1 MWSTTRPILWESGAP
16 PSGSGSP
23 EASPSSAEDRSSR
36 QPTLV
41 LLAQVS
47 HDPLPGDLHS
57 VVVAHVLL
65 EPCAPA
71 RLPFPPLNDA
81 PAHKSTAWAPR
92 PTPSRRHGIGR
103 APGGSPRPSGGP
115 CPAIGG

>member
-1 MWSTTRPILWESGAP
+1 MWSTTRPILWESGVP

-23 EASPSSAEDRSSR
+23 EASPSSAGDKSSR

-65 EPCAPA
+65 DLAHQLVFRF
-71 RLPFPPLNDA
+71 RLWTMSQRTSPPL
-81 PAHKSTAWAPR
+81 
-92 PTPSRRHGIGR
+92 GISSHPLTTTR
-103 APGGSPRPSGGP
+103 NRPSTRGVVK
-115 CPAIGG
+115 